1 MKLFPTHI
9 RLILNEEE
17 RSALDTLWDELG
29 AQMTE
34 EVEMVHRALQE
45 GIKVLNRSAEAQ
57 RENPDRPPTR
67 SQLEARRRAE
77 KKAGDFSKVPITRIP
92 EVENYVAAPISKE
105 LRRGLGLY
113 LAKHPDLTEEEVIEH
128 LLSVGLDAE
137 GEKPPTLES
146 AARRARLSLLRHGYK
161 M

>member
-17 RSALDTLWDELG
+17 RSALETLWDELG
-29 AQMTE
+29 GRMDE
-34 EVEMVHRALQE
+34 EVELIHRALRE
-45 GIKVLNRSAEAQ
+45 GIKALNREAEAQ
-57 RENPDRPPTR
+57 RQDPDRPPTR
-67 SQLEARRRAE
+67 SQLEARRSAE
-77 KKAGDFSKVPITRIP
+77 KKAGDFSKPITRIP

-137 GEKPPTLES
+137 GEKPPTLER
-146 AARRARLSLLRHGYK
+146 AARRARLRILRSL
-161 M
+161 MT